1 LGHLIPAPY
10 RGRAIITRYSLVV
23 LVLLTHCGKFAVAQ
37 TQAHCSAV
45 IGNVI
50 FGSYTGSTIRATASL
65 LLSCNGGSAT
75 FAIALNSGTT
85 PGATV
90 TNRSMSSASGRLNY
104 ELFSDPAYSLNWG
117 NTPGTGW
124 VTSTEN
130 GTDRIFTIY
139 AQVPG
144 NQLPPRDRYSDVI
157 TATIIQLSGSNFPTV
172 TARFTVAATVVGACS
187 LSATDLA
194 FGAYSGSLTNSTS
207 SISVNCVNGT
217 PYDVGLNAG
226 NGPGATVTNRS
237 MTGRGAA
244 QLHYKLSRDPA
255 HTFNWGNTV
264 GTDTV
269 AGTGTGT
276 TQSLAVYG
284 QLPANQS
291 VPSGNYSDTIVVT
304 VTF

>member
-1 LGHLIPAPY
+1 LVILALLIY
-10 RGRAIITRYSLVV
+10 
-23 LVLLTHCGKFAVAQ
+23 CGKFAAAQ

-45 IGNVI
+45 VSNVL
-50 FGSYTGSTIRATASL
+50 FGSYTGSTIRATATL
-65 LLSCNGGSAT
+65 VLSCNGNAT
-75 FAIALNSGTT
+75 FGIGLNSGTT

-90 TNRSMSSASGRLNY
+90 TNRSMSSTSGQLNY
-104 ELFSDPAYSLNWG
+104 ELFSDPGYSLNWG

-124 VTSTEN
+124 VTGTEN
-130 GTDRIFTIY
+130 GTDRVFTIY
-139 AQVPG
+139 AQLPG
-144 NQLPPRDRYSDVI
+144 NQLPPRDRYSDII
-157 TATIIQLSGSNFPTV
+157 TATVTHISGSNFPPV
-172 TARFTVAATVVGACS
+172 AARFTVAAVVMGACS

-194 FGAYSGSLTNSTS
+194 FGRYSGSLINSTS
-207 SISVNCVNGT
+207 SVAVNCVNGT
-217 PYDVGLNAG
+217 PYEVGLNAG

-237 MTGRGAA
+237 MTGPGAA
-244 QLHYKLSRDPA
+244 QLHYKLSRDTA
-255 HTFNWGNTV
+255 HTLNWGNTV

-276 TQSLAVYG
+276 IQSLAVYG